1 MTRACASW
9 QAMSSRPEMVSSGR
23 WGDTSLDEKRKALR
37 MLGVRWRDGLG
48 GALLSVL
55 AVNRRPGR
63 KPQIVP

>member
-1 MTRACASW
+1 M
-9 QAMSSRPEMVSSGR
+9 
-23 WGDTSLDEKRKALR
+23 KRKALR

-55 AVNRRPGR
+55 AVNRRPGK